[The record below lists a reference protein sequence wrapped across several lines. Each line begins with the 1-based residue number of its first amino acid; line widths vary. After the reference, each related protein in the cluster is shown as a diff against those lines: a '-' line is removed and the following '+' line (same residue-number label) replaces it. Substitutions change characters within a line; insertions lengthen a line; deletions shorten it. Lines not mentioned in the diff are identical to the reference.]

1 MAKERETRLDLV
13 ERIRNIKS
21 RIKEIKEELPKI
33 DYEVTQQKSE
43 LVQVE
48 KSVDA
53 RAETE
58 HKNVQ
63 KTILL
68 RGFDA
73 KCKYTTNIMENYSTY
88 LREVIDEVKK
98 PQVSNIRQS
107 INTLHDKRCKQ
118 ILKQNDLL
126 QDEDVVM
133 ETDTQISHLLV
144 DPDTTVRALV
154 GLTRENMSKL
164 RKESLKTQN
173 DDQELQY
180 VSILHY

>member
-1 MAKERETRLDLV
+1 MTKERETRADLV

-33 DYEVTQQKSE
+33 DYEIEQQKSE

-53 RAETE
+53 QAQKEQE
-58 HKNVQ
+58 NVQ

-73 KCKYTTNIMENYSTY
+73 KCKYTTNVMENYSTY
-88 LREVIDEVKK
+88 LREVIDEVKT
-98 PQVSNIRQS
+98 PQVNNIRLV

-133 ETDTQISHLLV
+133 ETDTHIS
-144 DPDTTVRALV
+144 
-154 GLTRENMSKL
+154 
-164 RKESLKTQN
+164 
-173 DDQELQY
+173 
-180 VSILHY
+180 